1 MLKNN
6 RGFSLVE
13 LLAVIVITS
22 FILVPL
28 MTAFTNN
35 ISIYDRLEKR
45 RSTVGIIDVM
55 VNSIDRLNY
64 TEMLA
69 ELNNSTDHHFIL
81 TGENCNTFFTEEND
95 QIFCTNY
102 FNLTYNNFKVD
113 EQQLE
118 IYFFD
123 WNISEAEMTSLLS
136 EGFHDVINAELSEI
150 VTNDF
155 SESNSVMR
163 FVILGHYGDGQNE
176 VVAIGGVMANDD

>member
-6 RGFSLVE
+6 QGFSLVE

-35 ISIYDRLEKR
+35 ITIYDRLEKR

-55 VNSIDRLNY
+55 VNSIDRLNFGSVK
-64 TEMLA
+64 A
-69 ELNNSTDHHFIL
+69 ELDLSTNHFYIL
-81 TGENCNTFFTEEND
+81 DGSNCNTIFTDPDD

-102 FNLTYNNFKVD
+102 FNLTYNNFSIQ
-113 EQQLE
+113 EGEIE

-123 WNISEAEMTSLLS
+123 WNISDAEMTILLDR
-136 EGFHDVINAELSEI
+136 GFHPAIEQELSTI

-155 SESNSVMR
+155 TESNSVMR
-163 FVILGHYGDGQNE
+163 FVILGHYDTGNND
-176 VVAIGGVMANDD
+176 VVAIGGVMASD